1 MVKISK
7 NLLDKHIRTHS
18 KRSEED
24 RAAVA
29 LLKSF
34 LRADGKIAENINCN
48 DTWPNIDG
56 AIEYVSDP
64 NCSRRPEQKFVVQ
77 VKGTKNYSEKNGVI
91 KYSLK
96 SLAFPAYIFQE
107 VTLDPGILFVVLN
120 PVERG
125 KERIFWKY
133 MSVEFLN
140 SIDYVQDS
148 YTISFTEKEELR
160 NTNESLELFCN
171 ELGKISRHHSFVKKL
186 ENIEYSLEDIKKII
200 TRCDNDIT
208 ESLDRFEIY
217 NETRDNVS
225 KRILSRLEDLCQAAL
240 LMSALKIRGISV
252 NLQLAWEQAL
262 FNRRTRY

>member
-77 VKGTKNYSEKNGVI
+77 VKGTKNYSE
-91 KYSLK
+91 
-96 SLAFPAYIFQE
+96 
-107 VTLDPGILFVVLN
+107 
-120 PVERG
+120 
-125 KERIFWKY
+125 
-133 MSVEFLN
+133 
-140 SIDYVQDS
+140 
-148 YTISFTEKEELR
+148 
-160 NTNESLELFCN
+160 
-171 ELGKISRHHSFVKKL
+171 
-186 ENIEYSLEDIKKII
+186 
-200 TRCDNDIT
+200 
-208 ESLDRFEIY
+208 
-217 NETRDNVS
+217 
-225 KRILSRLEDLCQAAL
+225 
-240 LMSALKIRGISV
+240 
-252 NLQLAWEQAL
+252 
-262 FNRRTRY
+262 